1 MIDAQ
6 LFPMAELIR
15 FHADFAR
22 QIADVP
28 PGGSI
33 EIRITD

>member
-1 MIDAQ
+1 VA
-6 LFPMAELIR
+6 LIR
-15 FHADFAR
+15 FHAEFAR

-33 EIRITD
+33 EIRVTE